1 LIDELPGYSSI
12 ADQMIDEVIEKP
24 RRQTRAEQRE
34 ASRHAILE
42 ATNRSLVE
50 EGYAKLTTRRVAER
64 AGVAQSTLM
73 HYFPTR
79 ESLLIEA
86 VTEIALGLV
95 QESLDQIDLSALRE
109 PERREAVLDAAWQQF
124 TSPAALAAAQLWVA
138 AWSEPEL
145 AKALRDL
152 ERRIE
157 GILAATSATLFP
169 DQFESTEYPVLLDAS
184 ISLIRGLLM
193 AIPVSGRTEV
203 ERRWQAIKPLLL
215 EAADRF
221 FEEGR

>member
-1 LIDELPGYSSI
+1 
-12 ADQMIDEVIEKP
+12 MIDEVVEKP
-24 RRQTRAEQRE
+24 RRPTRAEQRE
-34 ASRHAILE
+34 ASRQAILE
-42 ATNRSLVE
+42 ASAECLVQ

-73 HYFPTR
+73 HHFPTR
-79 ESLLIEA
+79 ESLLTEA
-86 VTEIALGLV
+86 VTEIALRLAE
-95 QESLDQIDLSALRE
+95 ESLDQIDLSELRE
-109 PERREAVLDAAWQQF
+109 PERREAVLDAAWNQF

-145 AKALRDL
+145 AKELRDL

-157 GILAATSATLFP
+157 EILAATSATLFP
-169 DQFESTEYPVLLDAS
+169 DQFDTPRYPVLLDAA

-193 AIPVSGRTEV
+193 AVPISGREEV

-221 FEEGR
+221 FEEEP

>member
-1 LIDELPGYSSI
+1 
-12 ADQMIDEVIEKP
+12 MIDEVLLKP
-24 RRQTRAEQRE
+24 RGKTRAQQRA
-34 ASRHAILE
+34 ASRQAILE
-42 ATNRSLVE
+42 ATTACLVE
-50 EGYAKLTTRRVAER
+50 DGYAGLTTRRVAER

-73 HYFPTR
+73 HHFPTR

-86 VTEIALGLV
+86 VTDLALTLADDA
-95 QESLDQIDLSALRE
+95 LDQLDLSALRE
-109 PERREAVLDAAWQQF
+109 PKHREAVIDAAWKQF
-124 TSPAALAAAQLWVA
+124 TTPQALAAAQLWVA

-157 GILAATSATLFP
+157 EILAATSATLFP
-169 DQFESTEYPVLLDAS
+169 DQFSTPEWDALLDAA

-193 AIPVSGRTEV
+193 AIPISGRAEV

-215 EAADRF
+215 TTADRA
-221 FEEGR
+221 FEAG

>member
-1 LIDELPGYSSI
+1 
-12 ADQMIDEVIEKP
+12 MIDEVITKP
-24 RRQTRAEQRE
+24 VGKTRAEQRA
-34 ASRHAILE
+34 ASRQAILE
-42 ATNRSLVE
+42 ATTDCLVE
-50 EGYAKLTTRRVAER
+50 DGYAGLTTRRVAER

-86 VTEIALGLV
+86 VTDLALTLADDALGQL
-95 QESLDQIDLSALRE
+95 DLSALRE
-109 PERREAVLDAAWQQF
+109 PKHREAVIDAAWKQF
-124 TSPAALAAAQLWVA
+124 TTPQALAAAQLWVA

-157 GILAATSATLFP
+157 EILAATSATLFP
-169 DQFESTEYPVLLDAS
+169 EQFSNPDYQAMLDAA

-193 AIPVSGRTEV
+193 AIPISGRGEV

-215 EAADRF
+215 LAADRV
-221 FEEGR
+221 FESG

>member
-1 LIDELPGYSSI
+1 
-12 ADQMIDEVIEKP
+12 MIDEVITKP
-24 RRQTRAEQRE
+24 VGKTRAEQRA
-34 ASRHAILE
+34 ASRQAILE
-42 ATNRSLVE
+42 ATTACLVDD
-50 EGYAKLTTRRVAER
+50 GYAGLTTRRVAER

-86 VTEIALGLV
+86 VTDLALTLADDA
-95 QESLDQIDLSALRE
+95 LDQLDLSALRE
-109 PERREAVLDAAWQQF
+109 PKHREAVIDAAWKQF
-124 TSPAALAAAQLWVA
+124 TTPQALAAAQLWVA

-157 GILAATSATLFP
+157 EILAATSATLFP
-169 DQFESTEYPVLLDAS
+169 EQFSNPDYQAMLDAA

-193 AIPVSGRTEV
+193 AIPISGRGEV

-215 EAADRF
+215 LAADRV
-221 FEEGR
+221 FESG

>member
-1 LIDELPGYSSI
+1 
-12 ADQMIDEVIEKP
+12 MIDEVITKP
-24 RRQTRAEQRE
+24 VGKTRAEQRA
-34 ASRHAILE
+34 ASRQAILE
-42 ATNRSLVE
+42 ATTDCLVE
-50 EGYAKLTTRRVAER
+50 DGYAGLTTRRVAER

-86 VTEIALGLV
+86 VTDLALTLADDA
-95 QESLDQIDLSALRE
+95 LDQLDLSALRE
-109 PERREAVLDAAWQQF
+109 PKHREAVIDAAWKQF
-124 TSPAALAAAQLWVA
+124 TTPQALAAAQLWVA

-157 GILAATSATLFP
+157 EILAATSATLFP
-169 DQFESTEYPVLLDAS
+169 EQFSNPDYQAMLDAA

-193 AIPVSGRTEV
+193 AIPISGRGEV

-215 EAADRF
+215 LAADRV
-221 FEEGR
+221 FESG

>member
-1 LIDELPGYSSI
+1 
-12 ADQMIDEVIEKP
+12 MIDEVITKP
-24 RRQTRAEQRE
+24 VGKTRAEQRA
-34 ASRHAILE
+34 ASRQAILE
-42 ATNRSLVE
+42 ATTACLVDD
-50 EGYAKLTTRRVAER
+50 GYAGLTTRRVAER

-86 VTEIALGLV
+86 VTDLALTLADDA
-95 QESLDQIDLSALRE
+95 LDQLDLSALRE
-109 PERREAVLDAAWQQF
+109 PKHREAVIDAAWKQF
-124 TSPAALAAAQLWVA
+124 TTPQALAAAQLWVA

-157 GILAATSATLFP
+157 EILAATSATLFP
-169 DQFESTEYPVLLDAS
+169 EQFSNPDYQAMLDAA

-193 AIPVSGRTEV
+193 AIPISGRGEV

-215 EAADRF
+215 LAADRV
-221 FEEGR
+221 FESD

>member
-1 LIDELPGYSSI
+1 
-12 ADQMIDEVIEKP
+12 MIDEVAEKP

-42 ATNRSLVE
+42 ATNQCLVE
-50 EGYAKLTTRRVAER
+50 EGYAKLTTRGVAER

-79 ESLLIEA
+79 ESLLTEA
-86 VTEIALGLV
+86 VTEIALGLA

-109 PERREAVLDAAWQQF
+109 PERREAVLDAAWRQF

-169 DQFESTEYPVLLDAS
+169 DQFESAGYPVLLDAS

-193 AIPVSGRTEV
+193 AIPVSGRAEV

-221 FEEGR
+221 FDEDR

>member
-1 LIDELPGYSSI
+1 
-12 ADQMIDEVIEKP
+12 MIDEVITKP
-24 RRQTRAEQRE
+24 VGKTRAEQRA
-34 ASRHAILE
+34 ASRQAILE
-42 ATNRSLVE
+42 ATTACLVDD
-50 EGYAKLTTRRVAER
+50 GYAGLTTRRVAER

-73 HYFPTR
+73 HHFPTR

-86 VTEIALGLV
+86 VTDLALTLAD
-95 QESLDQIDLSALRE
+95 EALDQLDLSALRE
-109 PERREAVLDAAWQQF
+109 PKHREAVIDAAWKQF
-124 TSPAALAAAQLWVA
+124 TTPQALAAAQLWVA

-157 GILAATSATLFP
+157 EILAATSATLFP
-169 DQFESTEYPVLLDAS
+169 EQFSNPDYQAMLDAA

-193 AIPVSGRTEV
+193 AIPISGRGEV

-215 EAADRF
+215 LAADRV
-221 FEEGR
+221 FESG

>member
-1 LIDELPGYSSI
+1 
-12 ADQMIDEVIEKP
+12 MIDEVITKP
-24 RRQTRAEQRE
+24 VGKTRAEQRA
-34 ASRHAILE
+34 ASRQAILE
-42 ATNRSLVE
+42 ATTDCLVE
-50 EGYAKLTTRRVAER
+50 DGYAGLTTRRVAER

-86 VTEIALGLV
+86 VTDLALTLAD
-95 QESLDQIDLSALRE
+95 EALDQLDLSALRE
-109 PERREAVLDAAWQQF
+109 PKHREAVIDAAWKQF
-124 TSPAALAAAQLWVA
+124 TTPQALAAAQLWVA

-157 GILAATSATLFP
+157 EILAATSATLFP
-169 DQFESTEYPVLLDAS
+169 EQFSNPDYQAMLDAA

-193 AIPVSGRTEV
+193 AIPISGRGEV

-215 EAADRF
+215 LAADRV
-221 FEEGR
+221 FESG